1 MKAMKPTQYFALA
14 IGIFFLLIGIMGFIP
29 GLVKDPMLTA
39 EEVGLGFSNGYGD
52 LLGLFPVNVLHN
64 VVHVVVGLLGIFAS
78 FSLDSSRLYSGG
90 FAIAYGLIAVAGL
103 IPGFNTT
110 LGLMP
115 IFGNNVW
122 LNALTAA
129 IAAYFGFF
137 VKPDLLEVA
146 GAQKEY
152 TGLTGKK

>member
-1 MKAMKPTQYFALA
+1 MKAGQYFALS
-14 IGIFFLLIGIMGFIP
+14 IGIFFLLIGLMGFLP
-29 GLVKDPMLTA
+29 GLVKAPMLTA
-39 EEVGLGFSNGYGD
+39 EQVGLGFTNGYGD
-52 LLGLFPVNVLHN
+52 LLGLFPVNALHN
-64 VVHVVVGLLGIFAS
+64 TVHVIVGLLGIFAS

-90 FAIAYGLIAVAGL
+90 LAISYGILAVAGL

-122 LNALTAA
+122 LNALTAG
-129 IAAYFGFF
+129 IAAYFGFL
-137 VKPDLLEVA
+137 VKPDLLEMA

-152 TGLTGKK
+152 TGLAGKN